1 MEVSNKDIYNHVT
14 IGIILLFLVIILTSV
29 TTISEIVEL
38 KDKNN
43 SNELSFK
50 DNISNPNN
58 IEYLEEVKFNKVT
71 NDLQMDFCYRYWDTL
86 DDESKEWF
94 KQQLK

>member
-1 MEVSNKDIYNHVT
+1 METTNKDVHDQVMWGT
-14 IGIILLFLVIILTSV
+14 ILNKTPKS
-29 TTISEIVEL
+29 
-38 KDKNN
+38 
-43 SNELSFK
+43 ELSFK
-50 DNISNPNN
+50 DNIFNPNN